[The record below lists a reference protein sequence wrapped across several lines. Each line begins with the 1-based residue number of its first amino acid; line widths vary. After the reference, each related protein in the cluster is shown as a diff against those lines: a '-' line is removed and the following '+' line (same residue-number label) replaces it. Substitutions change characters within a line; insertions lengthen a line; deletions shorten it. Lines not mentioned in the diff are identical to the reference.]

1 MPRIAILAQMRAQPG
16 KRQALMDALAPLH
29 DAVKAEPGTEVFI
42 MHASDA
48 DPDIV
53 MFYEVYRDKDAL
65 SAHQQ
70 NPALKSIGPAMAG
83 LVAGAPEITR
93 FTPARAK
100 GLEIS

>member
-48 DPDIV
+48 DPV
-53 MFYEVYRDKDAL
+53 THLRFRLPAALAPGAGGSVGYRA
-65 SAHQQ
+65 
-70 NPALKSIGPAMAG
+70 SI
-83 LVAGAPEITR
+83 R
-93 FTPARAK
+93 
-100 GLEIS
+100 